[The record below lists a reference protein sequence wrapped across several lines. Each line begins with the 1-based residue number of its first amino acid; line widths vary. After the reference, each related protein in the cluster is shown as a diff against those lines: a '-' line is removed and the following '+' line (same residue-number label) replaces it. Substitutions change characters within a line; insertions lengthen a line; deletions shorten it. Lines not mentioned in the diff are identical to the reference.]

1 MLLNVNRPI
10 VGCTGNPLEQTNSY
24 SVFYRLLWLIMDL
37 AEDIGEIN
45 CNGNIDNK
53 IQKAYKESNVAD
65 FTISPEEF
73 SENKQKIRLKSAI
86 DIR

>member
-1 MLLNVNRPI
+1 
-10 VGCTGNPLEQTNSY
+10 
-24 SVFYRLLWLIMDL
+24 MDL
-37 AEDIGEIN
+37 AEDIGELNYDDNI
-45 CNGNIDNK
+45 IDNK
-53 IQKAYKESNVAD
+53 TKKAYKESNVAD

>member
-1 MLLNVNRPI
+1 
-10 VGCTGNPLEQTNSY
+10 
-24 SVFYRLLWLIMDL
+24 MDL